1 VLIVDVH
8 LKNARRV
15 VQAGNAQIAGW
26 MSAVVGSGARGR
38 VVIICPLPHREFY
51 FKLRCIPF

>member
-38 VVIICPLPHREFY
+38 GSNNLPAS
-51 FKLRCIPF
+51 PS